1 MEKQAKILIVDDD
14 ESIVEAMKAI
24 LETRDYEVVTAYN
37 KEDGLERAVDS
48 KPDLIILDVM
58 MTHVTDGFQASRK
71 LKKDPQTAHI
81 PILMLTAIH
90 QEMDSEL
97 SPGFLR
103 YSPETE
109 EGYLP
114 VDDFVDKPVKPD
126 DLLNRVEKLLKKQT
140 AK

>member
-1 MEKQAKILIVDDD
+1 MEKKGRILVVDDD
-14 ESIVEAMKAI
+14 EGIVAATTAI
-24 LETRDYEVVTAYN
+24 LEARGYEVVAAYN

-71 LKKDPQTAHI
+71 LKTDPQTAHI

-103 YSPETE
+103 YSPDTD

-114 VDDFVDKPVKPD
+114 VDDFLDKPVTPD
-126 DLLNRVEKLLKKQT
+126 DLLQRVEKLLKKQ
-140 AK
+140 AAR